1 MNPPAVPSAKVLL
14 LAYVLKSFALTSVQ
28 SSGVKD
34 PLFLSHIIA
43 TIELV
48 KITLTTD
55 KVMLFTGI
63 VLSIGFFTYTI
74 AEMNNLFSLGLI
86 TELVILFAFL
96 ADLLVASAMIS
107 LLHPKKQKKSNTK
120 I

>member
-1 MNPPAVPSAKVLL
+1 MNSPAVPSAKVLL

-28 SSGVKD
+28 SSGVKG
-34 PLFLSHIIA
+34 PLFLSPVIA

-48 KITLTTD
+48 KITLATD

-63 VLSIGFFTYTI
+63 VLSIGFFSYTI
-74 AEMNNLFSLGLI
+74 AEINNLFSLGLI
-86 TELVILFAFL
+86 TGLMILFAFL
-96 ADLLVASAMIS
+96 ADLLVGAAMIS

>member
-28 SSGVKD
+28 SSGVKG
-34 PLFLSHIIA
+34 PLFLSPIIA

-63 VLSIGFFTYTI
+63 MLSIGFFSYTI

-86 TELVILFAFL
+86 TGLMILFAFL
-96 ADLLVASAMIS
+96 ADLLVGAAMIS